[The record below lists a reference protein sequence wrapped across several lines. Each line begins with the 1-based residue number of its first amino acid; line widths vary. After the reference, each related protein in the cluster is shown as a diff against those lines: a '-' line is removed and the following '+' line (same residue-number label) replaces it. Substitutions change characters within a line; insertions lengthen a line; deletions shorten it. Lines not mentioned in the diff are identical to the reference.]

1 MERLN
6 KSKSI
11 KNTVELG
18 VGKEDIKMGVI
29 VNIQGIVFTWLH
41 KFPKTLPL
49 HSAFGEIQTGDL
61 SSASWACVVSVN
73 AN

>member
-1 MERLN
+1 
-6 KSKSI
+6 
-11 KNTVELG
+11 
-18 VGKEDIKMGVI
+18 MGVI

-73 AN
+73 ANQWNPTQREGLIPTRKDQWMNVH